1 MGFLM
6 FRNDC
11 FFGKNTISPDFK
23 AGHLQTR
30 GFFFL
35 KQINFL
41 DKETQKERR
50 EKKKPKYQPADN
62 KISQHLILLGKNI
75 KFIFKCDI
83 LI

>member
-1 MGFLM
+1 MTSEIFDYWGMGFLM

-50 EKKKPKYQPADN
+50 EKKPQIPA
-62 KISQHLILLGKNI
+62 S
-75 KFIFKCDI
+75 
-83 LI
+83 

>member
-1 MGFLM
+1 MIASLVKTQFHPILKQAI
-6 FRNDC
+6 C
-11 FFGKNTISPDFK
+11 K
-23 AGHLQTR
+23 QEV
-30 GFFFL
+30 FFFKTNL
-35 KQINFL
+35 IFSTKKHKK
-41 DKETQKERR
+41 KE

>member
-1 MGFLM
+1 MIASLVKTQFHPILKQAI
-6 FRNDC
+6 C
-11 FFGKNTISPDFK
+11 K
-23 AGHLQTR
+23 QEV
-30 GFFFL
+30 FFL

-50 EKKKPKYQPADN
+50 EKKNPKYQPADN

>member
-1 MGFLM
+1 MDFLM

-35 KQINFL
+35 NKLIFSTKKHKK
-41 DKETQKERR
+41 KE
-50 EKKKPKYQPADN
+50 EKKKTQIPASWQQNLSTLD
-62 KISQHLILLGKNI
+62 
-75 KFIFKCDI
+75 FIR
-83 LI
+83 

>member
-30 GFFFL
+30 GFFFKTNL
-35 KQINFL
+35 IFSTKKHKK
-41 DKETQKERR
+41 KE
-50 EKKKPKYQPADN
+50 EKKNPKYQPADN